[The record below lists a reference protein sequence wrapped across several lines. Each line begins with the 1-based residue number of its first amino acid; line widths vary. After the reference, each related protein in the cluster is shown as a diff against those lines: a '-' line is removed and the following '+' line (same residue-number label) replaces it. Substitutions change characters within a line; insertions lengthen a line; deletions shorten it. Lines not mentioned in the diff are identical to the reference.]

1 MANTAL
7 NAEEVYVGIPDQQ
20 TTGAIM
26 CAPLGT
32 VLPTSAKDTIAEAF
46 KGSGYVSEDGL
57 TLSTDYSTSEIK
69 EWSGAII
76 RKILE
81 QFDGTISWKEISL
94 NYESAC
100 HAFGDEHVTKTD
112 ATADSGNQLKISI
125 GAHMPAAKSWVFKM
139 KDGDRRMLVVV
150 PNGQVTAMDGI
161 DFKATDAVG
170 FPLTLSCYDDGTGNS
185 IYIYTDDGKV
195 VSA

>member
-20 TTGAIM
+20 TTGAIL
-26 CAPLGT
+26 CAPIGT
-32 VLPTSAKDTIAEAF
+32 QLPTSAKDPLAEAF

-57 TLSTDYSTSEIK
+57 SLSTDYSTSEIK
-69 EWSGAII
+69 EWSGSII

-81 QFDGTISWKEISL
+81 QFDGTITWKEISL

-100 HAFGDEHVTKTD
+100 HAFGEEHVKKTD
-112 ATADSGNQLKISI
+112 AAGENGNQLMISI

-139 KDGDRRMLVVV
+139 KDGDKRMLIVV

-161 DFKATDAVG
+161 DFNATSAVG

-195 VSA
+195 VKA

>member
-26 CAPLGT
+26 CAPIGT
-32 VLPTSAKDTIAEAF
+32 ALPTSAKDTIAEAF
-46 KGSGYVSEDGL
+46 KSSGYVSEDGL
-57 TLSTDYSTSEIK
+57 SLSTDYSTSEIK
-69 EWSGAII
+69 EWSGSII

-81 QFDGTISWKEISL
+81 QFDGTITWKEISL

-100 HAFGDEHVTKTD
+100 HAFGEEYVTKTEAND
-112 ATADSGNQLKISI
+112 ENGTQLKISI
-125 GAHMPAAKSWVFKM
+125 GAHMPAAKSWAFKM
-139 KDGDRRMLVVV
+139 KDGEKRMLIVV

-161 DFKATDAVG
+161 DFNATDAVG

-185 IYIYTDDGKV
+185 IYIHTDDGKV